1 MSYKESEVESE
12 LQGERGGERV
22 TRRARWRASE
32 LQGERMELEEYVS
45 VRFAGNGSKRWDEK
59 EIEVPSKTVVRLG
72 RWTAEGLEEA
82 EVHWPVKGKSKGK
95 IWKCV
100 MLPGDSEIP
109 VPPAKRP
116 ATEDII
122 SDITTKP
129 STRGKWRLERDL
141 AELERER
148 AARELTTASTNQA
161 DVDSSKPSTT
171 ANKPSTTAKSS
182 KSKRAAGKYC
192 IYIYIYLR

>member
-22 TRRARWRASE
+22 TRRARWRVSE
-32 LQGERMELEEYVS
+32 LQGKRMELEEYVS

-82 EVHWPVKGKSKGK
+82 EVHWPGKGKSKGK

-129 STRGKWRLERDL
+129 NQEIVTESSESMHGIF
-141 AELERER
+141 
-148 AARELTTASTNQA
+148 TTQKKPTKEKVNRNVMLQKSTN
-161 DVDSSKPSTT
+161 VS
-171 ANKPSTTAKSS
+171 
-182 KSKRAAGKYC
+182 
-192 IYIYIYLR
+192 